1 MLKRLYIF
9 LVFIFIV
16 SLAPIVYAQDSEK
29 PVRVGISTN
38 DFSKYVYNSVEISAT
53 SDFELLDAATG
64 EVLPDI
70 PLNTVL
76 KVKIENN
83 YFSILKGD
91 EVIKTCLEGPVIVR
105 AQKGGLLYINGL
117 KRGGKQALYRGIF
130 ELTKRGNQFVVV
142 NVLSLENYLRGVVP
156 NEMPV
161 YFGLEALKAQTV
173 AARNYALRPRTTFYK
188 EYDVCD
194 SVACQVYFGANTEKE
209 LSNQAIKE
217 TNGIVALDNEDK
229 LILAL
234 YSSTAGGYTES
245 YENAFSDPI
254 TGFFPA
260 KPLHYLKA
268 MPDNPLTP
276 KLNTEEAAKAFYTG
290 VPETFDNASSYFRWE
305 RSWKVDELENVLK
318 KTLIEQSTT
327 GFVKPKL
334 TKDNVC
340 DFGKIK
346 DIVAAKRGESGK
358 IAVLTIVTDKGNFN
372 LEKELVIRRTFKKD
386 GKAIP
391 SGNFVITKSTD
402 ENGNLE
408 FKFQG
413 GGYGHGVGMSQFGA
427 GGMAKQGYKFD
438 AILQHYYSGIKL
450 ATNPVSVYS
459 SDGKNAQDQ
468 VFYTNIQK
476 GFLNIDNK
484 GSIDKIKV
492 ILNGNE
498 LEYDFPLF
506 SEKKM
511 RVDVSQY
518 IQKGENTVIYCI
530 PNIDGRKKEVV
541 IYIEVKEA
549 DNGGK

>member
-1 MLKRLYIF
+1 MLKKLYIF
-9 LVFIFIV
+9 LIITLFIA
-16 SLAPIVYAQDSEK
+16 LQPIVHAQDSEK
-29 PVRVGISTN
+29 PIRVGISTN
-38 DFSKYVYNSVEISAT
+38 DFSKYVYNNIEISAT
-53 SDFELLDAATG
+53 SDFELIDAATG

-76 KVKIENN
+76 KVKLENN
-83 YFSILKGD
+83 YFSVMKGD

-105 AQKGGLLYINGL
+105 TQKGGLLYVKGL
-117 KRGGKQALYRGIF
+117 KRGGKDALYRGVF
-130 ELTKRGNQFVVV
+130 ELAKRGNQFVVV

-161 YFGLEALKAQTV
+161 YFGIEALKAQTV

-254 TGFFPA
+254 TGIFPA

-268 MPDNPLTP
+268 VPDNPQTP
-276 KLNTEEAAKAFYTG
+276 KLDTEEAVKAFYTTA
-290 VPETFDNASSYFRWE
+290 PDTFDNASSYFRWE
-305 RSWKVDELENVLK
+305 RSWKADELETVLK
-318 KTLIEQSTT
+318 KTLVEQSTT

-334 TKDNVC
+334 TKENVC
-340 DFGKIK
+340 DFGKLK

-358 IAVLTIVTDKGNFN
+358 IAVLTIITDKGNFN

-391 SGNFVITKSTD
+391 SGNFVITKSID

-438 AILQHYYSGIKL
+438 EILQHYYSGIKL
-450 ATNPVSVYS
+450 ATNPVSMYS
-459 SDGKNAQDQ
+459 NDGKNTQDQ
-468 VFYTNIQK
+468 VFYTNAQK

-484 GSIDKIKV
+484 GSVDKIKV

-498 LEYDFPLF
+498 LEYVFPLF

-518 IQKGENTVIYCI
+518 IQKGQNTVVYCI
-530 PNIDGRKKEVV
+530 PNVDGRKKEVV
-541 IYIEVKEA
+541 IYIEIKEA
-549 DNGGK
+549 GNGRS

>member
-1 MLKRLYIF
+1 MLKKLYLLLIF
-9 LVFIFIV
+9 TLFVA
-16 SLAPIVYAQDSEK
+16 LQPIVYAHDSEK
-29 PVRVGISTN
+29 PIRVGVSTN
-38 DFSKYVYNSVEISAT
+38 DFSKYVYNDVEISAT
-53 SDFELLDAATG
+53 SDFDLIDAATG
-64 EVLPDI
+64 EVLPDV
-70 PLNTVL
+70 PMNTVL
-76 KVKIENN
+76 KVKLENG
-83 YFSILKGD
+83 YFSVLKGD
-91 EVIKTCLEGPVIVR
+91 EVIKTSLEGPVIIR
-105 AQKGGLLYINGL
+105 TQKGGLLYVNGL
-117 KRGGKQALYRGIF
+117 KRGGKEAFYRGIF
-130 ELTKRGNQFVVV
+130 EIVKRDKQFVVV
-142 NVLSLENYLRGVVP
+142 NVLSLENYLKGVVP

-161 YFGLEALKAQTV
+161 YFGIEALKAQTV

-217 TNGIVALDNEDK
+217 TNGIVALDRDDK

-245 YENAFSDPI
+245 YENAFSDPV
-254 TGFFPA
+254 TGIFPA
-260 KPLHYLKA
+260 RPLHYLKA
-268 MPDNPLTP
+268 VPDNPLTP
-276 KLNTEEAAKAFYTG
+276 KLDTEEAAKAFYTTT
-290 VPETFDNASSYFRWE
+290 PATFDNDSRYFRWE
-305 RSWKVDELENVLK
+305 RSWKADELENVLK
-318 KTLIEQSTT
+318 KTLVEQSTT

-358 IAVLTIVTDKGNFN
+358 IAVLTIITDKGNFN

-391 SGNFVITKSTD
+391 SGNFVITKSVD
-402 ENGNLE
+402 ENGNIQFL
-408 FKFQG
+408 FQG

-427 GGMAKQGYKFD
+427 GGMAKQGFKFD
-438 AILQHYYSGIKL
+438 AILQHYYSGVKL
-450 ATNPVSVYS
+450 ATSPLSIYS
-459 SDGKNAQDQ
+459 TEGKNTQDQ
-468 VFYTNIQK
+468 IFYTNTQK

-484 GSIDKIKV
+484 GYVDKIKV

-511 RVDVSQY
+511 RVDVSKY
-518 IQKGENTVIYCI
+518 IIKGQNTVVYCI
-530 PNIDGRKKEVV
+530 PNVDGRKKEVV
-541 IYIEVKEA
+541 MYIEIKEA
-549 DNGGK
+549 ENGGK